1 MSNLLVILSTHG
13 NGVKDFLSDLT
24 MAALPELLELDL
36 AWLKLFQLQLI
47 LLQRNIY
54 VMTWNKSLVG

>member
-36 AWLKLFQLQLI
+36 AWLKLI
-47 LLQRNIY
+47 
-54 VMTWNKSLVG
+54 

>member
-1 MSNLLVILSTHG
+1 
-13 NGVKDFLSDLT
+13 